1 MDIRIVIILSARKQ
15 KIRINKTTMNKL
27 LVFALIVSACY
38 GAIPWAYKNCGTEND
53 NMVIT
58 GIVLSAVP
66 EKQVSDNISVVR
78 LF

>member
-1 MDIRIVIILSARKQ
+1 
-15 KIRINKTTMNKL
+15 MNKL

>member
-1 MDIRIVIILSARKQ
+1 LDIRIVIILSARKQ